1 MSNEP
6 AAISA
11 SPVAPNETKGML
23 LGVLGV
29 IAFSLTLPATRAAVA
44 DLHPLFVGAGRV
56 VVAAVLSGIVLFLGK
71 HRRPTRGEFKALLF
85 VAAGVGCGFPLFTA
99 LAMKYVNASHG
110 GVVLGIL
117 PLATALAGAVI
128 SHERPSKAFWLC
140 SILGSALVVVF
151 SWLKASGGLQWA
163 DVALLAAVAS
173 AAMGYAVG
181 ARLSKSLGGLQVISW
196 ALLIAAPIMLIPAAM
211 MMPRVENVSASAW
224 LGFAY
229 ASFISQYLGFLPWYR
244 GLALGGTARVGQ
256 TQLLQPFLTIAA
268 SAALLGEALDATTIA
283 FAVLVF
289 ATVAVGRNLRIGST
303 AS

>member
-1 MSNEP
+1 
-6 AAISA
+6 
-11 SPVAPNETKGML
+11 ML
-23 LGVLGV
+23 LGALGV
-29 IAFSLTLPATRAAVA
+29 LAFSLTLPATRAAVA

-56 VVAAVLSGIVLFLGK
+56 VVAAVLSGMVLFLGK
-71 HRRPTRGEFKALLF
+71 HRRPTRSEFKALLF

-99 LAMKYVNASHG
+99 LAMKYVDASHG

-117 PLATALAGAVI
+117 PLATALAGAVF
-128 SHERPSKAFWLC
+128 SHERPSKAFWFC
-140 SILGSALVVVF
+140 SIAGSALVVAF
-151 SWLKASGGLQWA
+151 SWLKAAGGVQWA

-211 MMPRVENVSASAW
+211 MMPRVENVGATAW
-224 LGFAY
+224 LGFGY

-268 SAALLGEALDATTIA
+268 SAVLLGEALDVTTIS

-289 ATVAVGRNLRIGST
+289 ATVAVGRNLRIGN
-303 AS
+303 AG